1 MKGTFTRRCAA
12 NGCNRSAWTQYAR
25 YCGRCRQRRQK
36 HGHPEQIPVR
46 KKTELKKYLKPVK
59 RLLQRGNMEKI
70 EAHLRTV
77 AARIEEAAH
86 SPEAVA
92 APFGASRWKQKA
104 VDEILRV
111 LGDTDAVESGIL
123 VAAVFLLRDQERRRF
138 VDDTAFDFEL
148 VRLWRSQ
155 TRLNFGSYW
164 NQKTDKVVATYRPL
178 PRGVVK
184 AIAPYLTIAYSRFA
198 SYVTTAFKKDLARQ
212 TALRTSLDEG
222 FAPLL
227 AD

>member
-1 MKGTFTRRCAA
+1 
-12 NGCNRSAWTQYAR
+12 
-25 YCGRCRQRRQK
+25 
-36 HGHPEQIPVR
+36 
-46 KKTELKKYLKPVK
+46 LKKYLKRVK

-70 EAHLRTV
+70 EAHLRAV
-77 AARIEEAAH
+77 AARIEEAVR

-92 APFGASRWKQKA
+92 APMGVNRWKQKA

-111 LGDTDAVESGIL
+111 LGDTDPVKSGIT
-123 VAAVFLLRDQERRRF
+123 VAAVFLMRDQDHRRF

-164 NQKTDKVVATYRPL
+164 NQETDKVVATYRPL

-184 AIAPYLTIAYSRFA
+184 AIEPYLTAAYSRFA
-198 SYVTTAFKKDLARQ
+198 SYVITAFKKDLARQ